1 MVSERASTLKNYP
14 FEGVIVQYRKK
25 LKLSTFL
32 EGYHEGFNRKIYEDD
47 NSTMSLAD
55 CFKNYTVKEHL
66 EKENTVY
73 CGKCKDHKEA
83 TKQMEIY
90 KTNKILVLAFKRF
103 NRHRKITIPVDF
115 PL

>member
-1 MVSERASTLKNYP
+1 
-14 FEGVIVQYRKK
+14 
-25 LKLSTFL
+25 
-32 EGYHEGFNRKIYEDD
+32 
-47 NSTMSLAD
+47 MSLAD
-55 CFKNYTVKEHL
+55 CFKSYAVKERL

-90 KTNKILVLAFKRF
+90 KTNKIMVLAFKRF